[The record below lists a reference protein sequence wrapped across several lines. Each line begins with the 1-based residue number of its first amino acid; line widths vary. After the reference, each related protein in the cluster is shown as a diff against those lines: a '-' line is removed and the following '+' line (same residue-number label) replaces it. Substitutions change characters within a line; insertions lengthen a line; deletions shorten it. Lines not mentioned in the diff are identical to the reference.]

1 MLIRR
6 MLIALA
12 GPAVYL
18 LAAAALAAVLAYP
31 VFSWGGSGS
40 VSDLRT
46 LVSRGGQV
54 MLLLGLVPLWRWLR
68 LGWKDLGWSQPF
80 FRQWLAGFLL
90 GVFLL
95 GLHVKLLIGLG
106 VHDFVRERVQFPELL
121 SILGKAL
128 AIGFAIALMEETL
141 FRGALLGILR
151 TRSGAALAIFASS
164 LYFAALHFIGSKWST
179 EPSHI
184 GWGSGFLIALDGFAH
199 LRQAQPDAF
208 LALFVAGLLLASVR
222 VIWPGS
228 LPVCM
233 GIHAGWVFIIKSAK
247 PLCAMNPVSP
257 HSGWVSRYDFVIGY
271 LSAAWLGLLVIMLW
285 VVFGLM
291 KRHGRRVYRV

>member
-6 MLIALA
+6 TLIALL
-12 GPAVYL
+12 GPALYL

-31 VFSWGGSGS
+31 VFRWGGSGS

-54 MLLLGLVPLWRWLR
+54 MLLLGLVPLWRWLG

-80 FRQWLAGFLL
+80 FRQWLVGFVL
-90 GVFLL
+90 GALLL

-106 VHDFVRERVQFPELL
+106 VHDFVRERVQFPGLL

-128 AIGFAIALMEETL
+128 AIGFAIALVEETL

-151 TRSGAALAIFASS
+151 KRSGPVLAIFASS
-164 LYFAALHFIGSKWST
+164 LYFAALHFIGSQWTT
-179 EPSHI
+179 ELANV
-184 GWGSGFLIALDGFAH
+184 GWDSGFLIALDGFAH
-199 LRQAQPDAF
+199 LRQAQPDAV
-208 LALFVAGLLLASVR
+208 LALFVAGLLLASIR

-228 LPVCM
+228 LAVCM

-257 HSGWVSRYDFVIGY
+257 HIGWVSRYDFVIGY
-271 LSAAWLGLLVIMLW
+271 LSAAWLGWLVVMLW
-285 VVFGLM
+285 GGFTLL
-291 KRHGRRVYRV
+291 KRPRRRMYRV